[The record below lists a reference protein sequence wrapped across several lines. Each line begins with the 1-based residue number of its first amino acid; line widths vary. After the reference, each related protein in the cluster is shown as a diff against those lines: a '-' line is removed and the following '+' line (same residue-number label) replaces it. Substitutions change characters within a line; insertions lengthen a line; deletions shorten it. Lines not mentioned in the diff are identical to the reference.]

1 MPWGSSMCVISISF
15 QMSVPEIWN
24 TMIITTL
31 AYSANDRF
39 QKKLIKKNVQ
49 RYTRVA
55 WILINNNS
63 NKQHRSVL
71 YIVIIYCV
79 QYKLL

>member
-15 QMSVPEIWN
+15 RMSVSEIWN
-24 TMIITTL
+24 TMILTTL

-39 QKKLIKKNVQ
+39 QKKLIKKNLQ

-63 NKQHRSVL
+63 NKQRRSVL
-71 YIVIIYCV
+71 YIVIMYCIK
-79 QYKLL
+79 YKLL